1 MQRLK
6 QIYQEVVIP
15 KLYSEFNYT
24 NSQQVPKLV
33 KIVINRGFS
42 ESFQNAKI
50 LESSLNELTN
60 FAGQRGVVTNAKRA
74 VASFKIREGVPVGM
88 KVTLRGEKMYSF
100 LDRFIN
106 LALPRVRDF
115 QGLNKTHFDGSG
127 NYSIGFSEQFLFPEV
142 DFDKV
147 NQPQGMD
154 ITIVTSC
161 HTDQEGLS
169 LLQELGMPFR
179 EK

>member
-6 QIYQEVVIP
+6 QIYQENVIP
-15 KLYSEFNYT
+15 KLNNRFNYSH
-24 NSQQVPKLV
+24 SQKVPKLL

-60 FAGQRGVVTNAKRA
+60 IAGQKGIVTNAKRA

-115 QGLNKTHFDGSG
+115 QGLDKTFDGSG
-127 NYSIGFSEQFLFPEV
+127 NYSTGFSEQFLFPEV

-147 NQPQGMD
+147 NQAQGMD

-161 HTDQEGLS
+161 STDKEGLA
-169 LLQELGMPFR
+169 LLEELGMPF
-179 EK
+179 KKKK